1 MRPTP
6 ESKVVVA
13 KKITGLDSYLVAVNW
28 LAKDISV
35 LCVKVSS
42 FWCHESL
49 KVVNFYRALNL
60 INNKGNKYEE

>member
-1 MRPTP
+1 MRPIP

-13 KKITGLDSYLVAVNW
+13 QKITGLDFYLVAVDW
-28 LAKDISV
+28 LAKDISA

-42 FWCHESL
+42 CFCNESL

-60 INNKGNKYEE
+60 NNNKRNKYQE

>member
-1 MRPTP
+1 MRPIP

-13 KKITGLDSYLVAVNW
+13 QKITGLDFYPVAVNW
-28 LAKDISV
+28 LAKDISG

-60 INNKGNKYEE
+60 NNNKGNKYEE